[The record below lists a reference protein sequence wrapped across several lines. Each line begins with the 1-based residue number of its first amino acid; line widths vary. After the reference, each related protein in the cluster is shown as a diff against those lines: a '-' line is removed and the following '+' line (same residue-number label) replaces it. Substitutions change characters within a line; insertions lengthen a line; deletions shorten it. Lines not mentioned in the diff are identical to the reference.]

1 MKFKSLIIVLLGLCV
16 TLNAQIVSTNGIATD
31 SATGLVWQDDSKAK
45 IIEKDWNGAKSYCE
59 NLTLGG
65 YSDWR
70 LPNIFE
76 LTTLLDNTK
85 WSKPYIL
92 DNIENIASGYYW
104 SSSIS
109 SQNYAW
115 YVNFVNGL
123 SMWGDKTYKLHLRCV
138 KGKQLI
144 FDDLSLLKKNDKIKT
159 SQKNINRIPKKE
171 ESEDILN
178 EEKIISKESNSINS
192 SVNTK
197 IVTKD
202 DIAKPLKQEPVVTES
217 KPKVIVPVEPTIKE
231 NIQKEKTISKKESN
245 QSIFSD
251 SATGLVWQDNS
262 EAKTNKK
269 DWNGAKSYCENLT
282 LGGYSDW
289 RLPNIFELTTLL
301 DNTKSEKP
309 YVVDG
314 IKNIAS
320 YDYWSSTTD
329 SANIDIAWFV
339 GFNYGGN
346 SWHYKTDDNSYVR
359 CVRAGELTFDDLVI
373 LKNKGKLKV
382 SQKRID
388 EIRLKILY
396 LEDKPKEEEKIV
408 SKKELNQNTISG
420 IVSTN
425 DIATDNTTGLI
436 WQDDSEAAT
445 NKENWMS
452 AKKYCQNLTLGGYS
466 DWRLPNIF
474 ELSTL
479 IDNTKSEEPYVVDGI
494 KNIDSVRYWSSSTFV
509 DNIDYAW
516 RVRFNMGDEDMESKR
531 LRNYVRCVSGKE
543 LSFDDLSLLKKSGK
557 IKVSQENIDRIKP

>member
-1 MKFKSLIIVLLGLCV
+1 ME
-16 TLNAQIVSTNGIATD
+16 
-31 SATGLVWQDDSKAK
+31 WSKT
-45 IIEKDWNGAKSYCE
+45 YCE

-76 LTTLLDNTK
+76 LTSLLDNTK

-123 SMWGDKTYKLHLRCV
+123 SMWEDKTDNLYLRCV

-245 QSIFSD
+245 QNNSSETVRTNDTAADKEVKQGKIMVDSGVVKEYIKAQTVRFNNACVCITEEDLFNIVRNSFRDDNGDYPKGLLNALNCSHQSVRISTKGHSVEITKYPWGAEFAKITDGEATVYAEKSDIIIDSEPVNSESKSEQMKINQSIFSD

-282 LGGYSDW
+282 LGGYDW
-289 RLPNIFELTTLL
+289 RLPNIFELTTLI

-309 YVVDG
+309 YV
-314 IKNIAS
+314 I
-320 YDYWSSTTD
+320 
-329 SANIDIAWFV
+329 
-339 GFNYGGN
+339 
-346 SWHYKTDDNSYVR
+346 
-359 CVRAGELTFDDLVI
+359 
-373 LKNKGKLKV
+373 
-382 SQKRID
+382 
-388 EIRLKILY
+388 
-396 LEDKPKEEEKIV
+396 
-408 SKKELNQNTISG
+408 
-420 IVSTN
+420 
-425 DIATDNTTGLI
+425 
-436 WQDDSEAAT
+436 
-445 NKENWMS
+445 
-452 AKKYCQNLTLGGYS
+452 
-466 DWRLPNIF
+466 
-474 ELSTL
+474 
-479 IDNTKSEEPYVVDGI
+479 DGI
-494 KNIDSVRYWSSSTFV
+494 KNIDSIRYWSSSTFV

-516 RVRFNMGDEDMESKR
+516 RVRFNRGDDDMESKT

-543 LSFDDLSLLKKSGK
+543 LSFDDLLLLKKSGK

>member
-1 MKFKSLIIVLLGLCV
+1 MKFKSLIIVLLALCV

-31 SATGLVWQDDSKAK
+31 SATGLVWQDDSEAK
-45 IIEKDWNGAKSYCE
+45 TNEKDWNGAKSYCE

-76 LTTLLDNTK
+76 LSTLLDNTK

-231 NIQKEKTISKKESN
+231 NIQKETTISKKESN
-245 QSIFSD
+245 ESIFSD
-251 SATGLVWQDNS
+251 SATGLVWQDDS
-262 EAKTNKK
+262 EAKTNNE
-269 DWNGAKSYCENLT
+269 DWNKAKSYCENLT

-289 RLPNIFELTTLL
+289 RLPNIYELTTLL
-301 DNTKSEKP
+301 DNTKAKNP
-309 YVVDG
+309 YVIDG
-314 IKNIAS
+314 IKNIDS
-320 YDYWSSTTD
+320 VGYWSSTTYEEIYTD
-329 SANIDIAWFV
+329 VAWVINFS
-339 GFNYGGN
+339 NGGG
-346 SWHYKTDDNSYVR
+346 SWNDKPYDYFMR
-359 CVRAGELTFDDLVI
+359 CVSGKTLSFDDLSL
-373 LKNKGKLKV
+373 LKKSGKIKI
-382 SQKRID
+382 SQENID
-388 EIRLKILY
+388 KIATKMNI
-396 LEDKPKEEEKIV
+396 EQKE
-408 SKKELNQNTISG
+408 SNQNIFSD
-420 IVSTN
+420 S
-425 DIATDNTTGLI
+425 ATGLV
-436 WQDDSEAAT
+436 WQDEPYTQNEKTGYDENT
-445 NKENWMS
+445 NNGKVGDWEYS
-452 AKKYCQNLTLGGYS
+452 KSYCENLTLDGYE

-474 ELSTL
+474 ELTTL
-479 IDNTKSEEPYVVDGI
+479 IDNTKSEKPYVMDGI
-494 KNIDSVRYWSSSTFV
+494 RNIDSGHYWSSTTSAEDTS
-509 DNIDYAW
+509 NAW
-516 RVRFNMGDEDMESKR
+516 NFNFHSGYDDWLYKT
-531 LRNYVRCVSGKE
+531 NKYYVRCVRGKTI
-543 LSFDDLSLLKKSGK
+543 SFDDLSLLKKSGK
-557 IKVSQENIDRIKP
+557 IKVSQENIDKIKP